1 MCYVAAGRGASAGL
15 ARDGCLVC
23 AGLVP
28 QHVAAAR
35 VDTANG
41 VAAVG
46 VRATRSG
53 LRLKA
58 TARGS
63 VLVRLAASGDVGA
76 AGWIANERRVA
87 GWRDRRCTLGQAAG
101 VTTPIDVRRRERVRR
116 VAYWSD
122 VRLAVV
128 SKDAA
133 VNVLIGATNDGDR
146 VNNGIPRGQRQ
157 CAGHCPRQLTD
168 LRWINIGGDID
179 TLANGGVLAG
189 VGWIWIAK
197 DNQMSD
203 IGAGFSR
210 KHPSVC
216 CWAGWER

>member
-1 MCYVAAGRGASAGL
+1 MRYVATGRGASAGL
-15 ARDGCLVC
+15 TRDGCLVC

-28 QHVAAAR
+28 HHVAAAR

-63 VLVRLAASGDVGA
+63 VLVRFAASADVGG

-87 GWRDRRCTLGQAAG
+87 GWRDRRWTFGQAAG
-101 VTTPIDVRRRERVRR
+101 VAASIDVRRRERIGWI
-116 VAYWSD
+116 AHWPD

-133 VNVLIGATNDGDR
+133 VNILIGATNDGDR
-146 VNNGIPRGQRQ
+146 VNNGIPWRERYR
-157 CAGHCPRQLTD
+157 AGDGPR
-168 LRWINIGGDID
+168 
-179 TLANGGVLAG
+179 
-189 VGWIWIAK
+189 
-197 DNQMSD
+197 
-203 IGAGFSR
+203 
-210 KHPSVC
+210 
-216 CWAGWER
+216 

>member
-1 MCYVAAGRGASAGL
+1 MLYVATSRGASAGL

-28 QHVAAAR
+28 HHVAAAR

-58 TARGS
+58 TAETA
-63 VLVRLAASGDVGA
+63 VLVRLAASRDVGG
-76 AGWIANERRVA
+76 AGWITNKRRVA
-87 GWRDRRCTLGQAAG
+87 RWRDCRWTLGQAAG
-101 VTTPIDVRRRERVRR
+101 VAASIDVRRRERVRR
-116 VAYWSD
+116 VADWSD

-133 VNVLIGATNDGDR
+133 VNILIGATNDGDR
-146 VNNGIPRGQRQ
+146 VNNGIPWGERY
-157 CAGHCPRQLTD
+157 CAGDGPR
-168 LRWINIGGDID
+168 
-179 TLANGGVLAG
+179 
-189 VGWIWIAK
+189 
-197 DNQMSD
+197 
-203 IGAGFSR
+203 
-210 KHPSVC
+210 
-216 CWAGWER
+216 